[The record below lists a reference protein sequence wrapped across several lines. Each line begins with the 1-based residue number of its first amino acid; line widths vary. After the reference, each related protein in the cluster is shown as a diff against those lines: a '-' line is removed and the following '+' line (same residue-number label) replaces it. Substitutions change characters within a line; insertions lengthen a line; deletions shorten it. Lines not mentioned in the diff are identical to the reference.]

1 MPLFFVVGRPSSSPS
16 WLPHDCKLIAEEG
29 GAGGAAVGGVPGLDV
44 CGAEVAKLTE
54 ETVHFFTISRI
65 HGDPWFSVARTVNVY
80 TGLKSFVTCHALRDQ
95 LLQQF

>member
-1 MPLFFVVGRPSSSPS
+1 LPLFFVVGRPSSSPS

-54 ETVHFFTISRI
+54 ETVHFYDFTHPRRSVVLRSSHRECV
-65 HGDPWFSVARTVNVY
+65 HGS
-80 TGLKSFVTCHALRDQ
+80 
-95 LLQQF
+95 